1 MASQTVR
8 LFGFV
13 VHPARVFMHTGGAYH
28 LAKPNSPGKNQWDY
42 YGKMVKRTTTRLGPL
57 LPEIFRADRSVSFIS
72 PPKSWHTGKLP
83 WF

>member
-1 MASQTVR
+1 MASQTLR

-28 LAKPNSPGKNQWDY
+28 LAKP
-42 YGKMVKRTTTRLGPL
+42 MVKRTTTRLGPL
-57 LPEIFRADRSVSFIS
+57 LPEIYTLTEAFLLFLQ
-72 PPKSWHTGKLP
+72 PKLWHNGKLP